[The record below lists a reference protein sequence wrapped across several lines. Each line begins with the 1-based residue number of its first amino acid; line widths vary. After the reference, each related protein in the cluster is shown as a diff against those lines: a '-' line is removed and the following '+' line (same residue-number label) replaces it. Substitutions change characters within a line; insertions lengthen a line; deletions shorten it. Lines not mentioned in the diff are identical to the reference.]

1 MRVVAGEFGGRRLV
15 APSGTDTRPTSDRV
29 RESLFSILGPL
40 DGTQVLDVFAGSGA
54 LGIEA
59 ISRGAALAVAVERDR
74 NAVRAIR
81 ANADALALGDRL
93 RVVPRGW
100 REALRAEA
108 GAGIRFD
115 LVLVDPPYDLLPD
128 ILPDLGPAI
137 AQVLGPGGVVVL
149 EHARGAMM
157 GADGIPGIGVP
168 EQTTRRYGGT
178 EITVMWTAG
187 AVT

>member
-59 ISRGAALAVAVERDR
+59 ISRGAALAVVVERDR

-81 ANADALALGDRL
+81 ANADALARIFGIAGLRESCHQFAKSLERFARGFLVPLGQIL
-93 RVVPRGW
+93 
-100 REALRAEA
+100 A
-108 GAGIRFD
+108 GVA
-115 LVLVDPPYDLLPD
+115 P
-128 ILPDLGPAI
+128 
-137 AQVLGPGGVVVL
+137 
-149 EHARGAMM
+149 EHAQ
-157 GADGIPGIGVP
+157 IVV
-168 EQTTRRYGGT
+168 E
-178 EITVMWTAG
+178 
-187 AVT
+187 